1 MNKLSAK
8 MDLLKP
14 LYYLMLILIVM
25 SVSSSCRTQGS
36 RVKKQQKAI
45 EKRKEEKLRQQQQV
59 YNKTLENHKN
69 IQGEQGKQRLLEAE
83 KHKKALNKSIGK
95 NQSFFRRLFSKK
107 SAGCN

>member
-1 MNKLSAK
+1 MVF
-8 MDLLKP
+8 LKP
-14 LYYLMLILIVM
+14 FYYLMLILIILL
-25 SVSSSCRTQGS
+25 VSPSCRTQGS

-83 KHKKALNKSIGK
+83 KHKKSKIPKSCFMK
-95 NQSFFRRLFSKK
+95 SKCYLFI
-107 SAGCN
+107 C